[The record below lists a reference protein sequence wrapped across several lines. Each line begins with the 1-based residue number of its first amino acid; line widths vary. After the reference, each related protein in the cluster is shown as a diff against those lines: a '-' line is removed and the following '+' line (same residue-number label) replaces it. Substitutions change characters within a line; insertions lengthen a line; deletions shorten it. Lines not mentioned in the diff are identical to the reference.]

1 MNCTGCGAAVDENAR
16 FCGDCGAP
24 IVTSGGPAVAEAVPS
39 TLNTAAAPQAAMKK
53 CPFCGEEILQV
64 AVKCRF
70 CGSDLRPAASGALQ
84 TPNASNIVLNAPS
97 PTPAATHAAGAVPA
111 AAPSIVIQNVQAQ
124 QQPAMPSFIPGRY
137 KNPTVALLLSI
148 IFPGGGQFY
157 NGHAGKGIIVLLTF
171 WAVLPY
177 IWSLFDAYSSA
188 QRINRVGF

>member
-1 MNCTGCGAAVDENAR
+1 MNCTGCGAAVEDGAR

-24 IVTSGGPAVAEAVPS
+24 VVTSGGPAVAEAVPS
-39 TLNTAAAPQAAMKK
+39 ALTTTATPEMAMKK

-64 AVKCRF
+64 AVRCRF
-70 CGSDLRPAASGALQ
+70 CGSDLRSAAPGTLQ
-84 TPNASNIVLNAPS
+84 MPNASNIVLNAPA
-97 PTPAATHAAGAVPA
+97 PVPARAVGAAPA

-124 QQPAMPSFIPGRY
+124 QQPAASGFIPGRY
-137 KNPTVALLLSI
+137 KNPTVAVLLSI

-171 WAVLPY
+171 WAVIPY